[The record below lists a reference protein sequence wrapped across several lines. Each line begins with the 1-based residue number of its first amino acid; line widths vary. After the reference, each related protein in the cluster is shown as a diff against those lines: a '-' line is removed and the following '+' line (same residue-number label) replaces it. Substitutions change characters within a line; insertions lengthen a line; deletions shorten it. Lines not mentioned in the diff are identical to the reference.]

1 MLAYPVLLP
10 RRRGGDF
17 LFDKKVADN
26 KKRTIVGFLDEET
39 NDIAAEGGRR
49 HISFGVRP
57 GRHTCQSNL
66 KISES
71 NPLLIS
77 EPIFLNVKSVYSSV
91 WWDEPI
97 LSDFS

>member
-57 GRHTCQSNL
+57 GRQTCQSNL
-66 KISES
+66 KISE
-71 NPLLIS
+71 L
-77 EPIFLNVKSVYSSV
+77 IFLNVKSVYSSV
-91 WWDEPI
+91 WRDEPI
-97 LSDFS
+97 